1 MGDLERY
8 SLETGWQEAK
18 KEVAEENA
26 LRKAG
31 PGPVRN

>member
-26 LRKAG
+26 LRNE
-31 PGPVRN
+31 VFSEN